1 MPEKLL
7 WSPTQCYKTMLEL
20 KLKYDYLSEDCVQ
33 EVLFEM
39 NKIYSS
45 KEEKAVQRLRQNYEA
60 ELAKLRKQLELGYDD
75 FLAKKQLNRLKKE
88 LRVVKSA
95 QKRTP
100 KLEQLKDKGQLADQL
115 KLRDKQIKLLRERV
129 KLFET

>member
-1 MPEKLL
+1 
-7 WSPTQCYKTMLEL
+7 
-20 KLKYDYLSEDCVQ
+20 
-33 EVLFEM
+33 M
-39 NKIYSS
+39 NKIYSN
-45 KEEKAVQRLRQNYEA
+45 KEEKAIQRLKQAYET
-60 ELAKLRKQLELGYDD
+60 EITKLRKQLELGYDD

-88 LRVVKSA
+88 LRVVKST

-115 KLRDKQIKLLRERV
+115 KLRDKEIKLLRERV